1 MPIVKLAD
9 MTMTK
14 ICAICIILPL
24 VPCNKNVYTKCNKHL
39 VSHIKIYIYISNHIH
54 QINY

>member
-39 VSHIKIYIYISNHIH
+39 VSHIKIYRTLKCTVFPHAH
-54 QINY
+54 